1 MQRRGLKAL
10 LLKRGSGGGGS
21 GLILLLLLL
30 LLQLPRREVEL
41 RRVGLRVAVA
51 SCTSSAPTAGVVG
64 HVGCCGAKPSSW
76 KKKATRCDRNGKK
89 MFPDGRSEHTF
100 VFFLVYLR
108 FERKEASLFPS
119 LSLLARSTSLS
130 LSLSFPARL
139 KKASPRQRSSK
150 MVCRRQ
156 QTR

>member
-1 MQRRGLKAL
+1 VQRRGLKAL

-21 GLILLLLLL
+21 GLILLLLL